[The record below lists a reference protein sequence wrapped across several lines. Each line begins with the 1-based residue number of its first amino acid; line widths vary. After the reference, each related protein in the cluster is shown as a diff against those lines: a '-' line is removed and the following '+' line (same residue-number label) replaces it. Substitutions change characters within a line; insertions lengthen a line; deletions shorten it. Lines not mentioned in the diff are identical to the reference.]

1 MANFINACNAFHY
14 AYEVVHYFKLPATQC
29 NISSRLV
36 GISLKTSVNAIHTEL
51 NMNEKYDEII
61 YMERHESEK
70 HPRMPRL
77 DRAAQFAPYSALSGY
92 EDAVEETARLTD
104 AKIELDEG
112 EIEKIN
118 SALTRLIDAPSDTRV
133 KLTFFRPDK
142 KKSGGAYVTVTGE
155 IGKIDRTNGELTLIG
170 GMPISFDDILEIHE
184 ID

>member
-1 MANFINACNAFHY
+1 
-14 AYEVVHYFKLPATQC
+14 
-29 NISSRLV
+29 
-36 GISLKTSVNAIHTEL
+36 
-51 NMNEKYDEII
+51 MNEKYDEII
-61 YMERHESEK
+61 YMERQESEK

-104 AKIELDEG
+104 AKIELDDG

-170 GMPISFDDILEIHE
+170 GMPIAFSNILEIGE